1 MVEETMKAP
10 ILLKGKNAGFQ
21 FKETRRQEMKVRMIA
36 VVVSVVLLALPGML
50 CAQESDPMSIVNAW
64 VAALNAGDIDGAL
77 SYVAD
82 DAVVTIVPP
91 APGTSGVFTG
101 KGEVQGWYETTV
113 GEHGVTTLSDCQ
125 VDGETVTC
133 INTYAADSITAM
145 GIDSLVAEW
154 VAVVRDGKLQS
165 YSWTI
170 TDESLA
176 ELMAAMPP
184 QAIPETG
191 GVAIP
196 LNAMMAVL
204 GGLMCIGGLG
214 WGVLRWDRRQR
225 D

>member
-1 MVEETMKAP
+1 MKA
-10 ILLKGKNAGFQ
+10 
-21 FKETRRQEMKVRMIA
+21 RMVA
-36 VVVSVVLLALPGML
+36 VMVSVVLLALPGVL
-50 CAQESDPMSIVNAW
+50 CAQESDPLSVVNAW

-101 KGEVQGWYETTV
+101 KEEIRGWYEAIV

-133 INTYAADSITAM
+133 VNTYTADSITAM
-145 GIDSLVAEW
+145 GLDSLVAEW

-170 TDESLA
+170 TEESLA
-176 ELMAAMPP
+176 TLMAAMPP
-184 QAIPETG
+184 ETMAETG
-191 GVAIP
+191 GTVIP
-196 LNAMMAVL
+196 LYAVIAAL
-204 GGLMCIGGLG
+204 GGLVCAGGLG
-214 WGVLRWDRRQR
+214 LGALRWLRCQR
-225 D
+225 G

>member
-1 MVEETMKAP
+1 MKAR
-10 ILLKGKNAGFQ
+10 LVAMTVFL
-21 FKETRRQEMKVRMIA
+21 
-36 VVVSVVLLALPGML
+36 VLLALPGAL
-50 CAQESDPMSIVNAW
+50 RAQGADPLSIVDAW

-91 APGTSGVFTG
+91 QPGTSGVFTG
-101 KGEVQGWYETTV
+101 KGEIRGWYETIV

-133 INTYAADSITAM
+133 VNTYAADSITAM
-145 GIDSLVAEW
+145 GLDSLVAEW

-176 ELMAAMPP
+176 ELMAVMPP
-184 QAIPETG
+184 QAMPETG
-191 GVAIP
+191 GMAVPPYA
-196 LNAMMAVL
+196 LVAVL
-204 GGLMCIGGLG
+204 GGVLGIGGLG
-214 WGVLRWDRRQR
+214 LEMLRRRR
-225 D
+225 VG